1 MVDTSGTLKLHV
13 IEARLTHD
21 TDTNKMDP
29 YCIIQVREQEF
40 KTKVKEEAGKEP
52 KWNECFDIDVKYIG
66 DDLTVKVM
74 DDDIGKDDT
83 VGEAKIKLSSFCVN
97 GGLDEWYEI
106 YFEGKPAGKV
116 HFRGEWHPY
125 NGTHDHHK
133 HH

>member
-21 TDTNKMDP
+21 TDANKMDP

-40 KTKVKEEAGKEP
+40 KTSIKEEGGKEP
-52 KWNECFDIDVKYIG
+52 KWNDVFDIDVKYIG

-74 DDDIGKDDT
+74 DDDIGKDDAI
-83 VGEAKIKLSSFCVN
+83 GEAKIKLSSFCVN

-125 NGTHDHHK
+125 NGTHGHH
-133 HH
+133 H